1 MTIFEQTQE
10 QVRECIRLAQ
20 NVKQA
25 GDRLLEDCSQIK
37 DPAEVGPQLKDFN
50 TRFTAFQ
57 AELDALGISEI
68 DTRPELDPSA
78 PGSAVGELVQ
88 AIRDLLKT
96 HQDIIAVVQEMGG
109 HTSERLGAIR
119 QARDIFQKFV
129 KPKDDRQPRFFD
141 KKG

>member
-1 MTIFEQTQE
+1 MTVFEQTQE
-10 QVRECIRLAQ
+10 KVRECIRLAHD
-20 NVKQA
+20 VKQA
-25 GDRLLEDCSQIK
+25 GECLLADCNQIK
-37 DPAEVGPQLKDFN
+37 NPAEVGPQLKEFN
-50 TRFTAFQ
+50 VRFTAFQ
-57 AELDALGISEI
+57 SELDTLGITEI
-68 DTRPELDPSA
+68 DTRPELDPKA

-96 HQDIIAVVQEMGG
+96 HQDIIAAVQEMGG

-129 KPKDDRQPRFFD
+129 KPKDDKQPRFFD